1 MLQHLVILL
10 DDTSVSYC
18 HYENRKTERK
28 PMPIEVLR
36 SGIRYAMKQNL
47 TIQFV
52 YPTYELPAE
61 YHAEVE
67 TIDHNKLKGA
77 ASAKGADVITFDT
90 FAGFEKYDFSNSG
103 ECIFVLH
110 TDKQTLFANSDKIS
124 QKLAQIHRLNIVLND
139 VETFS
144 DADFD
149 NYKSALASLSSVLK
163 LEYGKGRMPQLN
175 ILTDRLQQEEMNNCN
190 AGIENITL
198 APNGKFYICPAF
210 YLENEADSVGNL
222 AEGLDIKNRQLLKLE
237 YAPLCRKCDAYQC
250 KRCVWLNRKTT
261 MEMNTPSHEQ
271 CVMAHLERN
280 ASRDLLQDEKISH
293 LFNGKE
299 IKQIDYLDPF
309 DVREDK

>member
-90 FAGFEKYDFSNSG
+90 FADFEEYDFPNSG
-103 ECIFVLH
+103 ERIFVLR
-110 TDKQTLFANSDKIS
+110 TDKQALFANSDKIS
-124 QKLAQIHRLNIVLND
+124 KKLVQIHRLNIVLND

-149 NYKSALASLSSVLK
+149 NYKSLLASLSSVLK

-175 ILTDRLQQEEMNNCN
+175 LLTDRLQQEEMNNCN

-210 YLENEADSVGNL
+210 YLENEADAVGNL

-293 LFNGKE
+293 LFNGKG